1 MPVGS
6 LRLILPVI
14 SAIVAGAMV
23 AAACGGSDDP
33 QPLTEP
39 TPDASTPIEQ
49 QAPAVDDQAAADAPQ
64 QDDQPDEPA
73 APAEDD
79 IALEEPEEPT
89 AVGTYTVQTGDN
101 LSSIAVQFNTSVDEI
116 VALNN
121 LANPNALSV
130 GQVLRLPG
138 GDFPED
144 EETVADTPEE
154 QEQPD
159 DDESSEPPPD
169 EETEATPDPTPS
181 VTGLSPEGIPQPGP
195 DVVTDQL
202 PTQPGQFDT
211 YATTA
216 LPWLHGNTEVDEVL
230 EIILAWSMPPIFDGD
245 RLNLVDTDLSGF
257 FSAVIVFTDPGSFGA
272 FSVESNLVIFD
283 PVPGRPDRYQI
294 AYDHNLTRDP
304 DFGSATDIA
313 VLNVV
318 DLTGDGLRDITFSER
333 SCGANTCT
341 TSFHVLV
348 RDGSGY
354 RDAVVAPIDIPTAF
368 GINVASDQTG
378 DGVPD
383 ISVMGGTFSTVG
395 AEPQRE
401 FAWVFSGAGGFV
413 RQVSRVGVP
422 SEWLVWR
429 LLDANDAFDR
439 QDWSDA
445 VNLYRDVVNDP
456 SLREFAPFAA
466 EADELRALANLR
478 ISLALSISGDSVG
491 SQTAAQALSGGA
503 GIVANAGGAYLAS
516 LASGAGTVAACS
528 AFNDAFAA
536 RTGEWDNFWSNYGFA
551 VPQVLAADLCP
562 F

>member
-1 MPVGS
+1 MPVRS
-6 LRLILPVI
+6 LRLLP
-14 SAIVAGAMV
+14 SLAFAIVAGALV
-23 AAACGGSDDP
+23 AAACGGGDDP

-39 TPDASTPIEQ
+39 TPDASTPSEQ
-49 QAPAVDDQAAADAPQ
+49 QPPAVDDQAAADAPQ
-64 QDDQPDEPA
+64 QDDQADEPA

-79 IALEEPEEPT
+79 ATLEEPEEPT

-101 LSSIAVQFNTSVDEI
+101 LSSIAVQFNTSIDEI

-130 GQVLRLPG
+130 GQVLRIPG

-154 QEQPD
+154 QEQPE

-283 PVPGRPDRYQI
+283 LVPGRPDRYQI

-304 DFGSATDIA
+304 AFGNATDIA
-313 VLNVV
+313 VLSVV

-401 FAWVFSGAGGFV
+401 FAWVFSGAGGIV

-439 QDWSDA
+439 QDWSAA

-456 SLREFAPFAA
+456 SLREFAPFAN
-466 EADELRALANLR
+466 EAGELRALANLR
-478 ISLALSISGDSVG
+478 TSLALSISGDSVG
-491 SQTAAQALSGGA
+491 SQTAAQALSGGT

-516 LASGAGTVAACS
+516 LASGAGAVAACN

-536 RTGEWDNFWSNYGFA
+536 RTGEWDDFWSNYGFA